1 MKKSSFIAMIMGTVS
16 GVLFAIGM
24 CMALLPEWKA
34 FNRGIMTGCAGIALA
49 LITVIVW
56 RRMEHKPPVR
66 FTGKTVIA
74 FILSL
79 IGALAFGAGMCLCM
93 VWERMVPGIVIGL
106 AGMMTLLS
114 LIPLF
119 RGIE

>member
-16 GVLFAIGM
+16 GVLVAVGM
-24 CMALLPEWKA
+24 CMALLPEWKS
-34 FNRGIMTGCAGIALA
+34 FNQGIMTGCAGIALA
-49 LITVIVW
+49 LIAVIVW